1 MPQNPT
7 PPELQVYYD
16 QVQRDKDKGSILAP
30 FTRGESTR
38 SSATE
43 IAALAAYSSSEVG
56 RLARERDHTIE
67 IIAKVYLDL
76 IVMYMDEEDISDTVV
91 IDNKVEVV
99 EKSDLVENWVIYAQD
114 QASTPLSES
123 VRKREF
129 IQSIPTLQELGVPA
143 QSLLSEMVRS
153 LGLPESFV
161 EEANQQIEEQKAAMV
176 SAAKARTSGD
186 AIQPDAM
193 EAQQM
198 AQPLG
203 PNNLQSL
210 LGE

>member
-67 IIAKVYLDL
+67 MIAKVYLDL
-76 IVMYMDEEDISDTVV
+76 IVMYMDEEDITDTVV

-129 IQSIPTLQELGVPA
+129 IQSIPTLQALGVPA

-193 EAQQM
+193 EAQSM

>member
-1 MPQNPT
+1 
-7 PPELQVYYD
+7 
-16 QVQRDKDKGSILAP
+16 
-30 FTRGESTR
+30 
-38 SSATE
+38 
-43 IAALAAYSSSEVG
+43 
-56 RLARERDHTIE
+56 
-67 IIAKVYLDL
+67 
-76 IVMYMDEEDISDTVV
+76 
-91 IDNKVEVV
+91 
-99 EKSDLVENWVIYAQD
+99 
-114 QASTPLSES
+114 
-123 VRKREF
+123 
-129 IQSIPTLQELGVPA
+129 
-143 QSLLSEMVRS
+143 MVRA

-161 EEANQQIEEQKAAMV
+161 EEARQAMQEQAEQQAAMV